1 MSVKEIIL
9 LVALAIVIL
18 GGIATIVIAI
28 VRGDMKKL
36 IVEKMEEAEKLFED
50 LPKEEKA
57 MKKLQYVIEAVKEK
71 YKLVELFLNIKKFV
85 EYIISITK
93 QNRKHLSPVQ
103 MTVYK
108 VSYFKL

>member
-9 LVALAIVIL
+9 LVALAVVIL

-36 IVEKMEEAEKLFED
+36 IVEKMEEAEKLELD
-50 LPKEEKA
+50 GA
-57 MKKLQYVIEAVKEK
+57 KKLQYVIEAVKEK

-93 QNRKHLSPVQ
+93 QIN
-103 MTVYK
+103 YK
-108 VSYFKL
+108 G